1 MIKTVEN
8 SGATKT
14 RGIAVTYRAGNGN
27 MYGTC
32 PASCE
37 LNCSGKGA
45 KQIDADYFNALLRA
59 VPRGGISFTYT
70 HFEWR
75 HWCDKADKQSTRQTV
90 VNFSAKSLLSAAA
103 ASRVVPAV
111 VVVSEEQWQNSKKIS
126 APLLGGSNSRGELV
140 QTGAVNVVRC
150 PAEYLDKFS
159 CGDCGGG
166 VPLCARADRDYIIG
180 FTAHGSGKKKAA
192 DPDTVG
198 GCYADGGRVRL
209 HWNATANSDQRDETD
224 GEKLTRFAKGLR
236 KGSIIR
242 HHVAGDIG

>member
-1 MIKTVEN
+1 VRIFRQRPRLHDT
-8 SGATKT
+8 AP
-14 RGIAVTYRAGNGN
+14 AV
-27 MYGTC
+27 
-32 PASCE
+32 
-37 LNCSGKGA
+37 
-45 KQIDADYFNALLRA
+45 
-59 VPRGGISFTYT
+59 
-70 HFEWR
+70 
-75 HWCDKADKQSTRQTV
+75 
-90 VNFSAKSLLSAAA
+90 KS
-103 ASRVVPAV
+103 VPAD
-111 VVVSEEQWQNSKKIS
+111 W
-126 APLLGGSNSRGELV
+126 LLKEI
-140 QTGAVNVVRC
+140 
-150 PAEYLDKFS
+150 
-159 CGDCGGG
+159 GDCGGG